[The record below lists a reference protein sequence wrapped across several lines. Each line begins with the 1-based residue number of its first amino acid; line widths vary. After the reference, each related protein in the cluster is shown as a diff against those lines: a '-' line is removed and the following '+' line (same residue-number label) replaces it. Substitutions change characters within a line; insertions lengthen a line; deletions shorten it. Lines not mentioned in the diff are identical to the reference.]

1 MIKITFKQDYV
12 DDSNSPNIRDIVLNK
27 VMKNNHPINNISYNL
42 KPCSNHDWGLPY
54 NAGYFCITKN
64 ASKYAVAQAMI
75 NIDDWIN
82 IQASALGMSDNVE
95 KFLQGAYDNTKER
108 VEEDVKNN
116 KVSDIPAPVLEL
128 KPDKWPRDLSDG
140 DTVIYEP
147 RQEGRSRALG
157 AKNAG
162 MKWLPIWVA
171 VRRIRR

>member
-1 MIKITFKQDYV
+1 MIKITFKE
-12 DDSNSPNIRDIVLNK
+12 DDVGEIKENVLEK
-27 VMKNNHPINNISYNL
+27 IIYENHPINNISYNL

-54 NAGYFCITKN
+54 NASHFCINRKAN
-64 ASKYAVAQAMI
+64 NYESAQAMI

-82 IQASALGMSDNVE
+82 IQASALGMSNDVD
-95 KFLQGAYDNTKER
+95 KFLQGAYDDTKER

-116 KVSDIPAPVLEL
+116 NTSEIPAPVLEL
-128 KPDKWPRDLSDG
+128 KPNKFWPKELEDG

-162 MKWLPIWVA
+162 LEWLPIWVA